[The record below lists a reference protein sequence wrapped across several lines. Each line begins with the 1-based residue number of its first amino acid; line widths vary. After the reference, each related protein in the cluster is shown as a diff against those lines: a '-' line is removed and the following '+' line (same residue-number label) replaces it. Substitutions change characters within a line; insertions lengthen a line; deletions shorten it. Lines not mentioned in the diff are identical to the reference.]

1 MCVHAMVP
9 CIHQRTASMVL
20 VLSCLYL
27 GPGDQGSGDQPDVRV
42 VKQVLYE
49 RSLLSGPR
57 FPFSWFNVF
66 I

>member
-1 MCVHAMVP
+1 
-9 CIHQRTASMVL
+9 MVL

-27 GPGDQGSGDQPDVRV
+27 GSGDQGSGDQPDVRV